1 MALLSRWF
9 THPLTD
15 MTETAIAKDP
25 DDGRFCAYL
34 ENSTFERGAEAIPPE
49 SESCDSGL
57 GFSSAWL
64 SAKIFEQRLVWK
76 VDMHVVPWLFLLYL
90 CAFIDRVNIGNAKI
104 EGLEDDLRM
113 TGNDYNIALVAFFI
127 PYILCEFPSNIIS
140 YSLMRYSLTRHDWLN

>member
-1 MALLSRWF
+1 
-9 THPLTD
+9 
-15 MTETAIAKDP
+15 
-25 DDGRFCAYL
+25 
-34 ENSTFERGAEAIPPE
+34 
-49 SESCDSGL
+49 
-57 GFSSAWL
+57 
-64 SAKIFEQRLVWK
+64 EQRLVWK

-140 YSLMRYSLTRHDWLN
+140 YSLMRYSLT